1 MRSYISLGLFFYF
14 KKIKVCNVENVSKV
28 KPVLLLS
35 NHQNALLDALLIATK
50 CGRFTYFLTRAAVFK
65 KPIIAKFLNSL
76 QMIPVYRIR
85 DGWGSI
91 SENNAIFESCT
102 NFLNKNEAISI
113 FPEGNHNFK
122 RTVRP
127 LSKGFTRIVFGTLK
141 KYPQLDLQLIPTGL
155 NFRKAK
161 AFPDSVSMYFGQ
173 PIDAQDYNTGT
184 ENERVV
190 KLKSKIQG
198 DISQLTTNIPSE
210 GYDEILQKLQTLN
223 VDFLDPRAVNN
234 CIETDF
240 TDCEFKVIK
249 PDSFV
254 KKLIRVLTICNLIA
268 PFLIWKYV
276 VKSKIKEEEFISTF
290 RFALCITLVPIW
302 LLVLVL
308 LISVTLGWFV
318 GMSYLVCI
326 ILLMLL
332 FVKW

>member
-1 MRSYISLGLFFYF
+1 MRSYINLGLFFYF
-14 KKIKVCNVENVSKV
+14 KKIKVHNVENVSKV

-102 NFLNKNEAISI
+102 DFLNKNEAISI
-113 FPEGNHNFK
+113 FPEGNHNLK

-141 KYPQLDLQLIPTGL
+141 KYPQLDLKLIPTGL
-155 NFRKAK
+155 NFKKAK
-161 AFPDSVSMYFGQ
+161 GFPDSVSIYFGK

-190 KLKSKIQG
+190 KLKTKIQEE
-198 DISQLTTNIPSE
+198 ISQFTTNIPSE
-210 GYDEILQKLQTLN
+210 GYDEVLHKLKTLN
-223 VDFLDPRAVNN
+223 VDFLDPKAVNN
-234 CIETDF
+234 CINNNF
-240 TDCEFKVIK
+240 TDCESKQDK
-249 PDSFV
+249 PDVFV
-254 KKLIRVLTICNLIA
+254 KQLIRVLTICNLIA

-276 VKSKIKEEEFISTF
+276 LKSKIKEEEFISTF

-308 LISVTLGWFV
+308 LLSVTLGWFV